1 MPQLIDRR
9 LNPRDKSLGNRQ
21 RFLRRTREQI
31 KQAVDKAVRER
42 GIGDASKGGSVS
54 IPGDGIGEPQFQV
67 SSTGGNR
74 QRVFPGNKK
83 FVPGDEIQR
92 PQGGSGGGA
101 GKQGSDSGSG
111 EDAFTFALTE
121 SEFLDILFDDLELP
135 DLVKATLKDEAAVEY
150 RRAGYA
156 NDGTTP
162 NLNVLRTMRTSMSRR
177 LALRRPKSSEI
188 ARLEEELAQLRQGP
202 FEVETLKR
210 EVELFLEIEKL
221 KRAQRAIPFIDP
233 IDVRYNR
240 FEPKPVPRAKAVM
253 FCLMDVSASMGERE
267 KDLAKRFFILLHLF
281 LKRKYQRVELVFI
294 RHTHEASE
302 VDEDT
307 FFHGRETGGTV
318 VSTALKKALEVLD
331 KRYPIADWNVYCA
344 QASDGDNSSGD
355 TELCVELLA
364 NGLLPLAQYYAYIEI
379 GEATRDES
387 PAGFAYAKDLW
398 RGYAEL
404 AKSAPNFAMKHV
416 SDRAHVYPV
425 FRQLFAKHRT
435 GGKAQ

>member
-21 RFLRRTREQI
+21 RFLRRTREKI

-42 GIGDASKGGSVS
+42 GIADASKGGSVS
-54 IPGDGIGEPQFQV
+54 IPGDGIGEPQFQI
-67 SSTGGNR
+67 SNTGGNR

-83 FVPGDEIQR
+83 FVSGDEIQR

-101 GKQGSDSGSG
+101 GKQGSDSGGG
-111 EDAFTFALTE
+111 EDDFTFALTE

-156 NDGTTP
+156 NEGTTP

-177 LALRRPKSSEI
+177 LALRRPKSAEI
-188 ARLEEELAQLRQGP
+188 ARLEEELAELRQGP

-221 KRAQRAIPFIDP
+221 KRVQRAIPFIDP

-318 VSTALKKALEVLD
+318 VSTALKKAVEVLE

-379 GEATRDES
+379 GEVTRDEN

-435 GGKAQ
+435 EGKAQ

>member
-21 RFLRRTREQI
+21 RFLRRTREKI

-42 GIGDASKGGSVS
+42 GIADASKGGSVS
-54 IPGDGIGEPQFQV
+54 IPGDGIGEPQFQI
-67 SSTGGNR
+67 SNTGGNR

-83 FVPGDEIQR
+83 FVSGDEIQR

-101 GKQGSDSGSG
+101 GKQGSDSGGG
-111 EDAFTFALTE
+111 EDDFTFALTE

-156 NDGTTP
+156 NEGTTP

-177 LALRRPKSSEI
+177 LALRRPKSAEI
-188 ARLEEELAQLRQGP
+188 ARLEEELAELRQGP

-221 KRAQRAIPFIDP
+221 KRVQRAIPFIDP

-281 LKRKYQRVELVFI
+281 LKRKYQRVELF
-294 RHTHEASE
+294 S
-302 VDEDT
+302 
-307 FFHGRETGGTV
+307 
-318 VSTALKKALEVLD
+318 
-331 KRYPIADWNVYCA
+331 C
-344 QASDGDNSSGD
+344 
-355 TELCVELLA
+355 
-364 NGLLPLAQYYAYIEI
+364 
-379 GEATRDES
+379 TR
-387 PAGFAYAKDLW
+387 
-398 RGYAEL
+398 
-404 AKSAPNFAMKHV
+404 SAPLYSLTSNRYA
-416 SDRAHVYPV
+416 S
-425 FRQLFAKHRT
+425 RT
-435 GGKAQ
+435 AAPGRSAGSSQAPPT

>member
-21 RFLRRTREQI
+21 RFLRRTREKI

-42 GIGDASKGGSVS
+42 GIADASKGGSVS

-156 NDGTTP
+156 NEGTTP

-318 VSTALKKALEVLD
+318 VSTALKKAVEVLD

-435 GGKAQ
+435 EGKAQ

>member
-42 GIGDASKGGSVS
+42 GIADAAKGGSVS
-54 IPGDGIGEPQFQV
+54 IPGGGISEPQFQL
-67 SSTGGNR
+67 SNTGGNR

-83 FVPGDEIQR
+83 FVAGDEIPR
-92 PQGGSGGGA
+92 PEGGSGGGA
-101 GKQGSDSGSG
+101 GSKGSDSGGG
-111 EDAFTFALTE
+111 EDAFTFALSE
-121 SEFLDILFDDLELP
+121 AEFLDILFDDLELP
-135 DLVKATLKDEAAVEY
+135 DLVKATLKDETTVEY
-150 RRAGYA
+150 RRAGFSNEGA
-156 NDGTTP
+156 AA

-177 LALRRPKSSEI
+177 LAMRRPKGSEI
-188 ARLEEELAQLRQGP
+188 ARLEAELDALREGA
-202 FEVETLKR
+202 FDVETLKR
-210 EVELFLEIEKL
+210 EVELFLEIEKC
-221 KRAQRAIPFIDP
+221 KRIQRAIPFIDP

-240 FEPKPVPRAKAVM
+240 FEPKPIPRAKAVM

-281 LKRKYQRVELVFI
+281 LKRKYERVELVFI
-294 RHTHEASE
+294 RHTHEAGE
-302 VDEDT
+302 VDEET
-307 FFHGRETGGTV
+307 FFYGRETGGTV
-318 VSTALKKALEVLD
+318 VSTALKKALEILE
-331 KRYPIADWNVYCA
+331 KRYPISDWNVYCA

-364 NGLLPLAQYYAYIEI
+364 EKILPLTQYYAYIEI
-379 GEATRDES
+379 GDRTRDES
-387 PAGFAYAKDLW
+387 PDSYVYAKDLW

-404 AKSAPNFAMKHV
+404 AKSAANFAMRHV

-425 FRQLFAKHRT
+425 FRQLFAKH
-435 GGKAQ
+435 KAERAVS